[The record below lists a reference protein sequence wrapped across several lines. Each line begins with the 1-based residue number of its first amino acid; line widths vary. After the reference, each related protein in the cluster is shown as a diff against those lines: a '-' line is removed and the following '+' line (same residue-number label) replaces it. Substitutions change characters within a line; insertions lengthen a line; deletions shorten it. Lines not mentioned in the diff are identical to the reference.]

1 MVIVVITTFSMI
13 FHGILMK
20 YPMKHLKIP
29 EILKGLEYSLLT
41 FQKYGWAKDLSLAE
55 FQMGWRDASSIFCF
69 VAPLLP
75 LWWTTWI
82 FFSSPLPL
90 VRGGTYETFS
100 KLELFYKWKSLWS
113 YMRLLDVKR
122 FLLTILPFY
131 SSPHQIT
138 FRSTSL
144 KCEILKL
151 FYQRLVG
158 CLSRGSEGYAQKSR
172 FFSYLIFTVLEKS
185 LKTCQKIA
193 ILNI

>member
-1 MVIVVITTFSMI
+1 MEKETYIIYVIENAIEEDEDEEEMTIGGV
-13 FHGILMK
+13 HN
-20 YPMKHLKIP
+20 HD
-29 EILKGLEYSLLT
+29 
-41 FQKYGWAKDLSLAE
+41 FQNK
-55 FQMGWRDASSIFCF
+55 
-69 VAPLLP
+69 
-75 LWWTTWI
+75 
-82 FFSSPLPL
+82 
-90 VRGGTYETFS
+90 
-100 KLELFYKWKSLWS
+100 KWKSLWL

-172 FFSYLIFTVLEKS
+172 FFPILYSPFWRKVSKPVKKS
-185 LKTCQKIA
+185 RF
-193 ILNI
+193 